1 MFVPALKRWAKLGR
15 PSGAS
20 MYSVQRLGSLSAQR
34 LGACFGSKTGFLF
47 RLPGSS
53 TLVILPTLRAV
64 ARISRVR
71 ALVLILVLLSALP
84 SPANVIHLKNGRVI
98 WADEVRES
106 KDRVEYDLGEDT
118 YAIPKSLVER
128 VEAGG
133 VAPVHTGSA
142 ASARASTEVPD
153 ITPPAPSFN
162 HEADV
167 AEKVI
172 RGGKVDSDALSSLG
186 QASNPELAA
195 TAYFLAGKHESDHG
209 NFPQAKRYY
218 ESALRF
224 QPDNSTLLIYY
235 AATLMR
241 TGHAA
246 EALAY
251 AQHAASIA
259 PESPDAIAML
269 GFVQFASDH
278 TPDAIRSWTKSL
290 TLRPDATVSQY
301 LARATRESTAE
312 SDFSQRESSHFN
324 LHFEGK
330 DTSETFRRDLLATL
344 DSEYDD
350 VARDLGYSPRNT
362 IAVTLYT
369 QQAFFDVTRA
379 PSWSGAINDGKLRIP
394 ISGVP
399 SVTPELARVLK
410 HELTHSFVSQMS
422 SNRCPTWLNEGI
434 AQIEEGKSSAS
445 NGRQL
450 AQLFASGNEIPFN
463 VLEGSF
469 MSFSAPEATLAYAE
483 SLAATEY
490 IRDAYGM
497 SELAR
502 ILERLSQGSSTE
514 AALRATV
521 HSDYR
526 RLRDEMT
533 STLRGRYGE

>member
-1 MFVPALKRWAKLGR
+1 MLLAALKA
-15 PSGAS
+15 
-20 MYSVQRLGSLSAQR
+20 
-34 LGACFGSKTGFLF
+34 
-47 RLPGSS
+47 
-53 TLVILPTLRAV
+53 
-64 ARISRVR
+64 
-71 ALVLILVLLSALP
+71 
-84 SPANVIHLKNGRVI
+84 PADVIHLKNGRTI
-98 WADEVRES
+98 WADQIREN
-106 KDRVEYDLGEDT
+106 KDRIEYDLGDDT
-118 YAIPKSLVER
+118 YAIPKSSVER
-128 VEAGG
+128 IDAGG
-133 VAPVHTGSA
+133 AAPGHAGESGNA
-142 ASARASTEVPD
+142 PD

-172 RGGKVDSDALSSLG
+172 RDGKVDTDALGSIA
-186 QASNPELAA
+186 QAANPELAA
-195 TAYFLAGKHESDHG
+195 TAYFLAGKHESDRG

-235 AATLMR
+235 AACLMR

-246 EALAY
+246 EALSY

-259 PESPDAIAML
+259 QNSADAVAML

-278 TPDAIRSWTKSL
+278 TPDAIRSWKKSL

-301 LARATRESTAE
+301 LARAERESTAE

-324 LHFEGK
+324 LHFEGR

-344 DSEYDD
+344 DAEYDD
-350 VARDLGYSPRNT
+350 LVRDLGYSPHNN

-379 PSWSGAINDGKLRIP
+379 PSWTGALNDGKLRIP
-394 ISGVP
+394 ISGVQRI
-399 SVTPELARVLK
+399 TPELARVLK
-410 HELTHSFVSQMS
+410 HELTHSFISQMS

-434 AQIEEGKSSAS
+434 AQIEEGRSAAS
-445 NGRQL
+445 YGHQL
-450 AQLFASGNEIPFN
+450 AKLFAAGNEIPFN
-463 VLEGSF
+463 MLEGSF
-469 MSFSAPEATLAYAE
+469 MGFSTPEAVVAYTE

-497 SELAR
+497 SEITR
-502 ILERLSQGSSTE
+502 ILERIAQGSSTE

-526 RLRDEMT
+526 QLQDEMT
-533 STLRGRYGE
+533 RKLKERYGE

>member
-1 MFVPALKRWAKLGR
+1 MHYRSETRAFFRLKDWAPL
-15 PSGAS
+15 
-20 MYSVQRLGSLSAQR
+20 
-34 LGACFGSKTGFLF
+34 FGSKTWRLF
-47 RLPGSS
+47 RPPGSS
-53 TLVILPTLRAV
+53 TLVILPTVRAV

-71 ALVLILVLLSALP
+71 ALVLILVLLAALP
-84 SPANVIHLKNGRVI
+84 APADVIHLKNGRVI
-98 WADEVRES
+98 WADEVREN

-118 YAIPKSLVER
+118 YAIPKSSVER
-128 VEAGG
+128 IEAGG
-133 VAPVHTGSA
+133 IAPVHAGSG
-142 ASARASTEVPD
+142 ASAGTSTGVPD
-153 ITPPAPSFN
+153 ITPPVPSFN

-172 RGGKVDSDALSSLG
+172 RDGKVDTDALSSLG

-241 TGHAA
+241 TGHAP
-246 EALAY
+246 EALSY

-259 PESPDAIAML
+259 PDSPDAIAML

-278 TPDAIRSWTKSL
+278 TPDAIHSWKKSL
-290 TLRPDATVSQY
+290 ALRPDATVSQY

-330 DTSETFRRDLLATL
+330 DTSENFRRDLLATL

-350 VARDLGYSPRNT
+350 LVRDLDYSPHNN

-497 SELAR
+497 SEIAR

-521 HSDYR
+521 RSDYR
-526 RLRDEMT
+526 QLRDEMT
-533 STLRGRYGE
+533 SKLKGRYGE

>member
-1 MFVPALKRWAKLGR
+1 
-15 PSGAS
+15 
-20 MYSVQRLGSLSAQR
+20 
-34 LGACFGSKTGFLF
+34 
-47 RLPGSS
+47 
-53 TLVILPTLRAV
+53 
-64 ARISRVR
+64 VR
-71 ALVLILVLLSALP
+71 AFAFILVLLQALP
-84 SPANVIHLKNGRVI
+84 APADVIHLKNGRTI
-98 WADEVRES
+98 WADQVRENS
-106 KDRVEYDLGEDT
+106 NSNKDRVEYDLGEDT
-118 YAIPKSLVER
+118 YAIPKSSVER
-128 VEAGG
+128 IDAGG
-133 VAPVHTGSA
+133 AAPTNGSSG
-142 ASARASTEVPD
+142 ASAGAANNVPD
-153 ITPPAPSFN
+153 INPTAPSFN

-167 AEKVI
+167 AGKVI
-172 RGGKVDSDALSSLG
+172 HDGKVDPDALASLG

-195 TAYFLAGKHESDHG
+195 TAYFLAGKEESDHG
-209 NFPQAKRYY
+209 NFPKAKGYY

-224 QPDNSTLLIYY
+224 QPDNATLLIYY

-246 EALAY
+246 EALSY

-259 PESPDAIAML
+259 PDSPDAIAML

-278 TPDAIRSWTKSL
+278 TPDAIRSWKKSL

-301 LARATRESTAE
+301 LARAERESTAE

-324 LHFEGK
+324 LHFEGNA
-330 DTSETFRRDLLATL
+330 TSEVFRRDLLATL

-350 VARDLGYSPRNT
+350 LVRDLGYSPHNN

-394 ISGVP
+394 ISGVQTI
-399 SVTPELARVLK
+399 TPELSRILK

-434 AQIEEGKSSAS
+434 AQIEEGKSSTTY
-445 NGRQL
+445 GRQL
-450 AQLFASGNEIPFN
+450 AQLFAAGAEIPFN

-469 MSFSAPEATLAYAE
+469 MTFDTPHATAAYAE

-497 SELAR
+497 SEIAR

-514 AALRATV
+514 AALRAAV
-521 HSDYR
+521 HVDYR
-526 RLRDEMT
+526 QLRDEMA
-533 STLRGRYGE
+533 SKLKEKYGE

>member
-1 MFVPALKRWAKLGR
+1 
-15 PSGAS
+15 
-20 MYSVQRLGSLSAQR
+20 
-34 LGACFGSKTGFLF
+34 
-47 RLPGSS
+47 
-53 TLVILPTLRAV
+53 
-64 ARISRVR
+64 
-71 ALVLILVLLSALP
+71 VLLAALP
-84 SPANVIHLKNGRVI
+84 APADIIHLKNGRTI
-98 WADEVRES
+98 WADQVREN
-106 KDRVEYDLGEDT
+106 KDRVEYDLGDDT
-118 YAIPKSLVER
+118 YAIPKSSVER
-128 VEAGG
+128 IDVDAGG
-133 VAPVHTGSA
+133 AAPVHAGEA
-142 ASARASTEVPD
+142 AGVSTNAPD

-172 RGGKVDSDALSSLG
+172 RDGKVDTDALG
-186 QASNPELAA
+186 GIAQTANPELAA
-195 TAYFLAGKHESDHG
+195 TAYFLAGKHESDGG

-235 AATLMR
+235 AACLLR

-246 EALAY
+246 EALPY

-259 PESPDAIAML
+259 PDSPDAIAML
-269 GFVQFASDH
+269 GFVQFGSDH
-278 TPDAIRSWTKSL
+278 TPDAIRSWKKSL
-290 TLRPDATVSQY
+290 ALRPDATVSQY
-301 LARATRESTAE
+301 LARAERESTAE

-350 VARDLGYSPRNT
+350 LVRDLGYSPRNN

-379 PSWSGAINDGKLRIP
+379 PSWTGALNDGKLRVP
-394 ISGVP
+394 ISGVAR
-399 SVTPELARVLK
+399 VTPELARVLK

-434 AQIEEGKSSAS
+434 AQIEEGKSVAPH
-445 NGRQL
+445 GHQL
-450 AQLFASGNEIPFN
+450 AQLFAAGNEIPFN
-463 VLEGSF
+463 MLEGSF
-469 MSFSAPEATLAYAE
+469 MNFSAPEAVAAYAE

-497 SELAR
+497 NEITR

-526 RLRDEMT
+526 QLRDEMT
-533 STLRGRYGE
+533 RKLKERYGE